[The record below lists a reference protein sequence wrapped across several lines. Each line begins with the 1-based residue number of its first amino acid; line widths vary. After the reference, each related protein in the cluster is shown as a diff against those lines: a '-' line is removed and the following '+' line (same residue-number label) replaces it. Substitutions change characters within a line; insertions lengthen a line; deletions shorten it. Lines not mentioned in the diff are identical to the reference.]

1 MATLDWQLTRT
12 EGITLVELLVT
23 SETDRRVRIE
33 SALEPVWPPRSRGL
47 PAAGWEDG
55 AFEARIE
62 AGERLV
68 VGYASPAQPVEP
80 PAKLRSPTTDDA
92 DGVSARELVRA
103 LGDAKPPRDA
113 VPAGTAPTRTDERD
127 GTTDRRE
134 TGTGR
139 RQGRTEP
146 DRTDELPPMFESWL
160 GAVESRLAA
169 AERPPPGGADGHDGP
184 TSPGGPRALDRQLAA
199 DRDRL
204 ETLARRSQRLVDRL
218 DALRETGEHTPTA
231 GESA

>member
-23 SETDRRVRIE
+23 SEVDQRVRIE

-47 PAAGWEDG
+47 PAPGWEDG
-55 AFEARIE
+55 TFEARIE

-68 VGYASPAQPVEP
+68 VGYASPATPVEP
-80 PAKLRSPTTDDA
+80 PAQLRTPDPDDA
-92 DGVSARELVRA
+92 DAVSPRELIRA

-113 VPAGTAPTRTDERD
+113 VPGGRTSTRSDEAD
-127 GTTDRRE
+127 GTT
-134 TGTGR
+134 GR
-139 RQGRTEP
+139 RVVSTGEEPEQAGP
-146 DRTDELPPMFESWL
+146 DRSRELPPMFESWL

-169 AERPPPGGADGHDGP
+169 AERSAPDGADGDEGP
-184 TSPGGPRALDRQLAA
+184 VSAGRALDRQLDV

-204 ETLARRSQRLVDRL
+204 DTLASRSRGLVDRL
-218 DALRETGEHTPTA
+218 DALRASDGDTSVA
-231 GESA
+231 GESP

>member
-1 MATLDWQLTRT
+1 MATLDWHLTRT

-23 SETDRRVRIE
+23 SETDQRVRIE

-68 VGYASPAQPVEP
+68 VGYASPAPPVEP
-80 PAKLRSPTTDDA
+80 PARLRTPASDDA
-92 DGVSARELVRA
+92 DAVSPRELIRA

-113 VPAGTAPTRTDERD
+113 VPAGTPREEST
-127 GTTDRRE
+127 TTDRRE
-134 TGTGR
+134 TSSVEGRERTGTNR
-139 RQGRTEP
+139 RGQ
-146 DRTDELPPMFESWL
+146 LPPPVESWFA
-160 GAVESRLAA
+160 AVESRIAA
-169 AERPPPGGADGHDGP
+169 AEDSAPAGAEGDAGSTPAADN
-184 TSPGGPRALDRQLAA
+184 RVRDRQLAA

-204 ETLARRSQRLVDRL
+204 DTIARRSRGLVDRL
-218 DALRETGEHTPTA
+218 DALRGAGEHAPTA